1 MSDPRNYSP
10 VGSGNGGGYGGD
22 WSDDEYSLRNHG
34 REKFRRERSLERD
47 PSFGRDEFDR
57 YDRKKRHR
65 RSLTPPDG
73 NDSSITCFLQ
83 HTDSTCKERRHVK
96 RRPSPHGDYG
106 RSRHDRDIRDPY
118 DHHDGDHYIPNY
130 DRDGYAPAPRYSS
143 LPEAH
148 GFGYPMMGNGK
159 SCLCLCLHVYL
170 TFLI

>member
-1 MSDPRNYSP
+1 MSDHRNYSP

-73 NDSSITCFLQ
+73 NDSSTTCFLQ